1 MAGARER
8 LEGVKARREVGHA
21 STSRFDCFGL
31 KTGELVTSCGGVRE
45 GLTGLAS
52 KPGETG
58 LTGLGLKTGGVDL
71 ARSRSGRR
79 ARGAIAK
86 LASRRSEVVKATC
99 PSVAPTKSWMILRLR
114 GHVL

>member
-8 LEGVKARREVGHA
+8 LEGVKARREVEHA
-21 STSRFDCFGL
+21 SHRRFDCFGL
-31 KTGELVTSCGGVRE
+31 KTKESVTSCGNVRE

-52 KPGETG
+52 KPGA
-58 LTGLGLKTGGVDL
+58 DM

-86 LASRRSEVVKATC
+86 LASMRSGVVKAAC
-99 PSVAPTKSWMILRLR
+99 PSVAPTKNMGEFTPTWACI
-114 GHVL
+114 VIN